1 MQSTISL
8 TDTLSADM
16 LEVST
21 FSTYFWILKKIPFY
35 FEQLKN
41 SEALVDVFCD
51 K

>member
-1 MQSTISL
+1 MQSTIRL
-8 TDTLSADM
+8 TDTLSEDM

-35 FEQLKN
+35 SELLKN
-41 SEALVDVFCD
+41 SEALDDVFCD